1 MKKLLLPLA
10 GIALVAAL
18 AGCTN
23 AADDATATKSP
34 SASSSAAAPTDG
46 ATADGDAAAADSTEA
61 PPTGT
66 CTDGQ
71 ALITGNEVEDGKATL
86 PDGCENVYVLVDDTT
101 IEIGPTTKLAFEG
114 IGNTV
119 TYTGDAPEILGGEN
133 NTVTAG

>member
-1 MKKLLLPLA
+1 MNKLLLPLA
-10 GIALVAAL
+10 GIAVVAAL

-23 AADDATATKSP
+23 AADDATATSSP
-34 SASSSAAAPTDG
+34 TASSAAA
-46 ATADGDAAAADSTEA
+46 ADTEA

-71 ALITGNEVEDGKATL
+71 ALITGNEVKDGKATL

>member
-1 MKKLLLPLA
+1 MNKLLLPLT

-23 AADDATATKSP
+23 AADDATATASP
-34 SASSSAAAPTDG
+34 TASSSAAAND
-46 ATADGDAAAADSTEA
+46 TEA

-114 IGNTV
+114 TGNTV